1 MAGVDLDLRKLKG
14 DVAKR
19 QAARPVGIAPGGRR
33 ATGSMAIVR
42 EHLADLDALRAKGA
56 TWAEIAAG
64 LAEQGVTQGEGR
76 EPITAKRLTAIV
88 TLVRKAEAKRAE
100 ATARRVSRADLRRA
114 PAPPPVTDR
123 ARLALAAELGAS
135 DASSASSVHE
145 AEQEYRLD
153 KLRRVESFFKPGPS
167 DQDR

>member
-1 MAGVDLDLRKLKG
+1 MAGMDLDLRKLKG

-42 EHLADLDALRAKGA
+42 QHLADFDALRAKGA

-64 LAEQGVTQGEGR
+64 LAEQGVTQGENR

-88 TLVRKAEAKRAE
+88 TLVRKAEVKRAE
-100 ATARRVSRADLRRA
+100 VTAQKASRADLRRD
-114 PAPPPVTDR
+114 PAPPTATDR
-123 ARLALAAELGAS
+123 TRLALAPELRTP
-135 DASSASSVHE
+135 DAPSASSVHE
-145 AEQEYRLD
+145 AEEEYRLN
-153 KLRRVESFFKPGPS
+153 KLRRVEGFFKPDPS
-167 DQDR
+167 DKDR